1 MSCRLRSSKTGSDGN
16 PAPTSHDRAATHDY
30 ATTRR
35 GCMHVDKSRD
45 FPPSLSHAASDALMN
60 AERREGKDLGWK
72 RSFRAL
78 PNATTHEF
86 LIGFFAVIRR
96 SPTRVRG

>member
-1 MSCRLRSSKTGSDGN
+1 M
-16 PAPTSHDRAATHDY
+16 HD
-30 ATTRR
+30 
-35 GCMHVDKSRD
+35 DKSRD
-45 FPPSLSHAASDALMN
+45 FPPSLSHTASDADALMN

-72 RSFRAL
+72 RPFRAL

-96 SPTRVRG
+96 SPTRMRG